1 MDSQTDTALQLQ
13 IGVLEALLQ
22 LLHQEE
28 RCLQSGI
35 MTELEPIAAEKERLY
50 QTISALESQRRTQSS
65 TVTRMGLQA
74 QRRALLEK
82 IVQHNQQNGQIIGA
96 LERFNQGAWQILFGT
111 NDPLYTDGGTTQ
123 NTTQRHLIG
132 SA

>member
-35 MTELEPIAAEKERLY
+35 MTELEPISAEKERLY
-50 QTISALESQRRTQSS
+50 QTISTLESQRRTPPS
-65 TVTRMGLQA
+65 TVARMGLQA
-74 QRRALLEK
+74 QRRDLLEK
-82 IVQHNQQNGQIIGA
+82 IVQHNQRNGQIIGA

>member
-22 LLHQEE
+22 LLHQEG

-50 QTISALESQRRTQSS
+50 QTISALESQRRTQPS
-65 TVTRMGLQA
+65 TVTSMGPQA

-82 IVQHNQQNGQIIGA
+82 IVQRNQQNGQIISA
-96 LERFNQGAWQILFGT
+96 LERFNQGAWQIFFGT

>member
-22 LLHQEE
+22 LLHQEG

-50 QTISALESQRRTQSS
+50 QTISALESQRRTQPS

-82 IVQHNQQNGQIIGA
+82 IVQHNQQNGQS
-96 LERFNQGAWQILFGT
+96 
-111 NDPLYTDGGTTQ
+111 
-123 NTTQRHLIG
+123 IG
-132 SA
+132 SSSSFLVRNCPKCFCAKSSGFIYTPAQDGSPAGHRY

>member
-22 LLHQEE
+22 LLHQEGH
-28 RCLQSGI
+28 CLQSGI

-50 QTISALESQRRTQSS
+50 QTISALESQRRTPPS

-74 QRRALLEK
+74 QRRDLLEK
-82 IVQHNQQNGQIIGA
+82 IVQHNQRNGQIISA

-111 NDPLYTDGGTTQ
+111 DDPLYTDGGTTQ